1 MSVLNLS
8 QLSTVSTVPT
18 VSTVNRAQRVG
29 IFNFGTDRVRVLVKT
44 LGLGR
49 VSGIFAKQIINRVFS
64 GIENLDRVFSG
75 TS

>member
-1 MSVLNLS
+1 MSVDEIGLS
-8 QLSTVSTVPT
+8 ESLMG
-18 VSTVNRAQRVG
+18 RAQRVG

-44 LGLGR
+44 LGLGQ

-64 GIENLDRVFSG
+64 GIENIDWIFSG